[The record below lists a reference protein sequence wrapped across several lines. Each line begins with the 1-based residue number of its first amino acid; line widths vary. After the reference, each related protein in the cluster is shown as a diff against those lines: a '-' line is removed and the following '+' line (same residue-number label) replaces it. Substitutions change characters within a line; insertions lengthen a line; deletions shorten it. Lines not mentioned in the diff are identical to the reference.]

1 MNDAQRALLTRILQS
16 RHFVNAES
24 LKRTLQYICEHAS
37 GPEDAQ
43 PKELEIATEALGRPG
58 SFDPR
63 TDPIVRVNVASIR
76 ERLESFFENEGRRE
90 ALRLEIPR
98 GRYRAVF
105 SEAGP
110 EQRFREGEDRRGP
123 ALERLWQPHLRGG
136 ADTVL
141 VFSDLLFLRNAEGN
155 FVRNIYVNDL
165 STGLADLGG
174 RFEGLDLQ
182 HYQPS
187 YHFVSAGEVEGIL
200 ALSRMFHAAQASL
213 EVKKTRFSS
222 WNSLRQSNL
231 ILLGGS
237 RTNSFLDALQGD
249 EDPFVI
255 LADHIENR
263 SPVGGEEA
271 SWSRVKRREGKLEK
285 VIEHAVFTRRP
296 GLAPGTAVSIIAA
309 NHGRAIE
316 GACDFLTKER
326 EVDGMLG
333 WMDLAGAQP
342 LPAHFQVVLKVDLV
356 DFDEEVA
363 EVVPVTHRTLP
374 A

>member
-1 MNDAQRALLTRILQS
+1 
-16 RHFVNAES
+16 
-24 LKRTLQYICEHAS
+24 
-37 GPEDAQ
+37 
-43 PKELEIATEALGRPG
+43 
-58 SFDPR
+58 
-63 TDPIVRVNVASIR
+63 
-76 ERLESFFENEGRRE
+76 
-90 ALRLEIPR
+90 
-98 GRYRAVF
+98 
-105 SEAGP
+105 
-110 EQRFREGEDRRGP
+110 
-123 ALERLWQPHLRGG
+123 
-136 ADTVL
+136 
-141 VFSDLLFLRNAEGN
+141 
-155 FVRNIYVNDL
+155 VNDL
-165 STGLADLGG
+165 STGLADLGD

-231 ILLGGS
+231 VLLGGS

-249 EDPFVI
+249 KETFVI

-263 SPVGGEEA
+263 APAKGEEA
-271 SWSRVKRREGKLEK
+271 TWSGSKRREGKLEK
-285 VIEHAVFTRRP
+285 VTEHAVFTRRP

-326 EVDGMLG
+326 EVDGLLG
-333 WMDLAGAQP
+333 RMGVAEAQS
-342 LPAHFQVVLKVDLV
+342 LPTHFQIVLKVDLV

-363 EVVPVTHRTLP
+363 EVVPVTYRVLS